1 MKKYLI
7 ITGFIFS
14 SLFSQ
19 IISTNTLLETP
30 TAYFPK
36 SLTFWEG
43 GFTTS
48 LALRNLEKEF
58 EPHPFDFDL
67 FIQGSFAGK
76 YLVGLKLY
84 TLREIGLDFSY
95 QIINEIGNIPAIAI
109 GLRNITYKKYINPAG
124 GEPPE
129 GGFKDENYEHR
140 NPEILSFYMVATKK
154 LAERF
159 VINAGIGRGEFI
171 GYGPRSKYLNFDYFS
186 DNYHDFTFGI
196 FGGLKFLI
204 TDYLS
209 TVLEAD
215 GRDFNLGIRFERKF
229 LQFTLATNK
238 LEHILWGG
246 KEYLLSPRLTANLSI
261 NSEVIPSKPVPVK
274 VGFEIYDKEIKRPIK
289 GAQIRFSGTR
299 LPPVYTNEK
308 GEIISELMSGIYL
321 VEIEKEGYKKI
332 KAKINVSR
340 RKRTL
345 NVRIYLTPLILRKD
359 MVSRYLKTARAET
372 EKGNYWEAKK
382 NYELAL
388 NTYPEYPGLKN
399 KYQTFLNEWKGKIEA
414 EKARALDYETKGQLQ
429 SAISAWQAVLKLDPE
444 NKEADTKI
452 KELSEKIARQKV
464 TTKKPTK
471 KPSKPEY
478 TKTQIQKMLDQA
490 ILEYNKANYVK
501 AKDLLKKV
509 LAADPASTRAKEYLN
524 KTERRLK
531 LLGK

>member
-7 ITGFIFS
+7 ITGFIS

-67 FIQGSFAGK
+67 FIQGGFAGK

-95 QIINEIGNIPAIAI
+95 QIINEMGNIPAIAI

-154 LAERF
+154 LAERLI
-159 VINAGIGRGEFI
+159 INAGIGRGEFI
-171 GYGPRSKYLNFDYFS
+171 GYGPRSRYLNFDYFS
-186 DNYHDFTFGI
+186 NNYHDFTFGI
-196 FGGLKFLI
+196 FGGLNFMI
-204 TDYLS
+204 TDLVS
-209 TVLEAD
+209 AILEAD
-215 GRDFNLGIRFERKF
+215 GRDFNMGIRFKRKF
-229 LQFTLATNK
+229 IQFTLATNK

-246 KEYLLSPRLTANLSI
+246 KEHPLSPRLTLNLSI
-261 NSEVIPSKPVPVK
+261 NSEMIPEKPVPVSL
-274 VGFEIYDKEIKRPIK
+274 VFEIYDKEIKRPIK
-289 GAQIRFSGTR
+289 GVKVSFSKTKI
-299 LPPVYTNEK
+299 PPLYTNEK
-308 GEIISELMSGIYL
+308 GTIMSELMSGVYL
-321 VEIEKEGYKKI
+321 VEIEKQGYKKI

-340 RKRTL
+340 RKRAL
-345 NVRIYLTPLILRKD
+345 NLKIYLTPLILRKD
-359 MVSRYLKTARAET
+359 MVSRYLKTARAEL
-372 EKGNYWEAKK
+372 EKGNHWEAKK

-388 NTYPEYPGLKN
+388 KTYPEYSGLK
-399 KYQTFLNEWKGKIEA
+399 KEYQTFLNEWKGKIQA
-414 EKARALDYETKGQLQ
+414 EKARALDYEAKGQLQ

-444 NKEADTKI
+444 NKEADAKI
-452 KELSEKIARQKV
+452 KELSEKIARQKL
-464 TTKKPTK
+464 TTKKPTQ
-471 KPSKPEY
+471 KPSKPQY
-478 TKTQIQKMLDQA
+478 TKSQIQKMLNQA
-490 ILEYNKANYVK
+490 ISEYQKANYGK
-501 AKDLLKKV
+501 AKELLKKI
-509 LAADPASTRAKEYLN
+509 LAADPANTRAKEYLN
-524 KTERRLK
+524 KTERRLE